1 MATTP
6 IPTLERPAFFDG
18 QRLTAADLAAAIEY
32 ELELRRLH
40 NRALHGWGIA
50 LGFPVTGER
59 GATSVTVG
67 PGLAL
72 DSSGRELVLGRS
84 VERPVPPVAQASTWY
99 LTVSYADDP
108 HLAVEERAGV
118 CGAEG
123 AVRLRD
129 EPLLRWLDAQG
140 KGEERLRPGLDLVLA
155 LATVRGCRLDGKL
168 DLRPRRQL
176 GRPQPYVYAGRTE
189 PGATPW
195 KAWKEGGEAGVTTTV
210 STAEAGFLST
220 PTYQARLGG
229 SRVLPGKLVIDG
241 FAAIVRPASDSFE
254 FRVTLPQHEDLRA
267 TGPGGT
273 MALNKKVD
281 VNALRTKL
289 DWHVVWMGV
298 EG

>member
-18 QRLTAADLAAAIEY
+18 QRLTAADLTAAVEY

-50 LGFPVTGER
+50 FGFPVAGER

-72 DSSGRELVLGRS
+72 DLLGRELVLGHPLELS
-84 VERPVPPVAQASTWY
+84 VPPLAEASTWY
-99 LTVSYADDP
+99 LTISYAADP
-108 HLAVEERAGV
+108 HLLVEDRKGV

-123 AVRLRD
+123 AVRLSD
-129 EPLLRWLDAQG
+129 EPLVRWLDEQG

-155 LATVRGCRLDGKL
+155 VATVRACRLDGKL
-168 DLRPRRQL
+168 DLGKRRQL
-176 GRPQPYVYAGRTE
+176 LRPQPYVYTGRTE
-189 PGATPW
+189 PGATPCKTW
-195 KAWKEGGEAGVTTTV
+195 SQGGEAGVTTTV
-210 STAEAGFLST
+210 STSEAGFLST

-229 SRVLPGKLVIDG
+229 SRVLNNAAVDG
-241 FAAIVRPASDSFE
+241 FAAIVGPSSDSFE
-254 FRVTLPQHEDLRA
+254 FRVTLPKHQDLRA

-273 MALNKKVD
+273 MPLNKSIIVG
-281 VNALRTKL
+281 ALRTKL